1 MMGQLS
7 NPRHERFAQ
16 GLAHGK
22 SADEAYRAAGFS
34 ENRGNASRLKSN
46 ESIQSRV
53 AELQQRVVENVSLT
67 KEWVIEQ
74 LIDNVKRAK
83 ELEDLSPAN
92 TALQLL
98 GKELGMFVE
107 RTENI
112 NVNHD
117 VTDEPL
123 SDEQWER
130 DHAAATVQ

>member
-1 MMGQLS
+1 MGQLS

-16 GLAHGK
+16 GLAHGL
-22 SADEAYRAAGFS
+22 SASEAYLKAGYSESRAA
-34 ENRGNASRLKSN
+34 ASRLSTKVN
-46 ESIQSRV
+46 IRSRV

-98 GKELGMFVE
+98 GKELGMFVD
-107 RTENI
+107 RVENR
-112 NVNHD
+112 NVNYD
-117 VTDEPL
+117 ITDEPL
-123 SDEQWER
+123 SDAEWE
-130 DHAAATVQ
+130 HEYGLPN